1 MKLTWMMWVYVVG
14 GLVLGTLLGS
24 WLGAPFLVGFFGTLV
39 GAALGVAFRP

>member
-1 MKLTWMMWVYVVG
+1 MNLTWMMWVYVVG

-24 WLGAPFLVGFFGTLV
+24 WLGAPFLVGFFCAIV